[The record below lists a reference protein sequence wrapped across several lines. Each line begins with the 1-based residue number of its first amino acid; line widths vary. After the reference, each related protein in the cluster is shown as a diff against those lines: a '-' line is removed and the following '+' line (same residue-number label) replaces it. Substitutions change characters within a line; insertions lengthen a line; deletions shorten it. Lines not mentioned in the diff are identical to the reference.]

1 VETTKT
7 KKWWFCFTLVAAMV
21 IAIMITNILY
31 SNGVD
36 KIIIFGLLSLG
47 VCLLLSLWRGM
58 VGLIVSLLIFSSSV
72 FFVSSSSNQFTV
84 FYRDGQ
90 MPVVLG
96 NIRLAIPY
104 SYDVVEFD
112 RRQKLIIVDNNEK
125 AIVDFELSKDGALM
139 IQHGFADQKDFAAA
153 IQKRADPRFSKMNDA
168 DRKAYLDSF
177 TAYGLQ
183 WKKIIIESNK

>member
-1 VETTKT
+1 MKTTKT

>member
-1 VETTKT
+1 METTKT

-36 KIIIFGLLSLG
+36 KIIIFGLLSLS
-47 VCLLLSLWRGM
+47 VCLVLSLWRGM

>member
-1 VETTKT
+1 MKTTKT
-7 KKWWFCFTLVAAMV
+7 KKWWFCFTLTAAIV
-21 IAIMITNILY
+21 IATIITDMLY
-31 SNGVD
+31 PNGLD
-36 KIIIFGLLSLG
+36 KIIIFGFLSLG
-47 VCLLLSLWRGM
+47 VGLLVLIGSKR
-58 VGLIVSLLIFSSSV
+58 VGLIVSLLIFCSSS
-72 FFVSSSSNQFTV
+72 FFVAAPTNKFTV

-90 MPVVLG
+90 MPVVLD

-125 AIVDFELSKDGALM
+125 AIVDFELSKDSVLM

-153 IQKRADPRFSKMNDA
+153 IQKRADSRFFEMNDL

-177 TAYGLQ
+177 SVYGLQ

>member
-1 VETTKT
+1 METTKT

-36 KIIIFGLLSLG
+36 KIIIFGLLSLS
-47 VCLLLSLWRGM
+47 VCLVLSLWRGM

-125 AIVDFELSKDGALM
+125 AIVDFELSKDSVLM

-153 IQKRADPRFSKMNDA
+153 IQKRADSRFFEMNDL

-177 TAYGLQ
+177 SVYGLQ

>member
-1 VETTKT
+1 METTKT

>member
-1 VETTKT
+1 
-7 KKWWFCFTLVAAMV
+7 
-21 IAIMITNILY
+21 
-31 SNGVD
+31 
-36 KIIIFGLLSLG
+36 
-47 VCLLLSLWRGM
+47 
-58 VGLIVSLLIFSSSV
+58 
-72 FFVSSSSNQFTV
+72 
-84 FYRDGQ
+84 